1 MQAAER
7 VTWKEIW
14 RLCNRPVLLG
24 AVALAVSLSISLLV
38 HRPTQLSTSAFSA
51 MTTLVHC
58 AALFGLLANIP
69 LQLLYL
75 RGRLVVGSACH
86 LIPPATMLIGTLAFA
101 ERGGIIAVS
110 ASAVA
115 GGAIQCA
122 TLWSLAKRQ
131 VSSREGLVGKASGRF
146 EAEAIHFR
154 QIAVPIALAIPFP
167 FIPVFER
174 YALAITDNF
183 TSVAIISI
191 SWSIVSAFWGL
202 LIRGVSL
209 ASIFHN
215 EPRAS
220 TNGAGNDQISVFLIR
235 YLVVVVLPAA
245 VLLAARG
252 TPLLEMLLLYG
263 KIQPGDV
270 AVLAD
275 VLQVHVIT
283 VCLLAAYT
291 FMSRRLF
298 VAHKSNAVVLSALLI
313 PMIQALALVMIT
325 LTPKAVTPIS
335 ITPVALAIPL
345 FLILR
350 QAVSARLLTRSNC
363 VAALALG
370 VLVLVADVLLLE
382 QSEAILGSYSRG
394 VELIFASLGI
404 VLLSSVVWF
413 LGDRYGLP

>member
-1 MQAAER
+1 
-7 VTWKEIW
+7 
-14 RLCNRPVLLG
+14 
-24 AVALAVSLSISLLV
+24 
-38 HRPTQLSTSAFSA
+38 
-51 MTTLVHC
+51 
-58 AALFGLLANIP
+58 
-69 LQLLYL
+69 
-75 RGRLVVGSACH
+75 
-86 LIPPATMLIGTLAFA
+86 MLIGTLAFA

-115 GGAIQCA
+115 GARFNVRRYGH
-122 TLWSLAKRQ
+122 LRNGKSQ
-131 VSSREGLVGKASGRF
+131 VEKGLSVRPQVDLKLRLFTFGKSP
-146 EAEAIHFR
+146 FR
-154 QIAVPIALAIPFP
+154 LPWLSHSFYPG
-167 FIPVFER
+167 FER

-325 LTPKAVTPIS
+325 L
-335 ITPVALAIPL
+335 
-345 FLILR
+345 LR
-350 QAVSARLLTRSNC
+350 KQ
-363 VAALALG
+363 
-370 VLVLVADVLLLE
+370 
-382 QSEAILGSYSRG
+382 
-394 VELIFASLGI
+394 
-404 VLLSSVVWF
+404 
-413 LGDRYGLP
+413 